1 MDTLTSLGFAS
12 QKEEIRSGLAEA
24 AVGCVTITKVP
35 LALTFYDPMNN
46 PGGKLLVQL
55 VFSNTS
61 WVGTLGSTRYTGVI
75 ETKIVP
81 FSEYTVQWGRYK

>member
-12 QKEEIRSGLAEA
+12 QKEEIKSGLEEA

-46 PGGKLLVQL
+46 PCGKLLVQL
-55 VFSNTS
+55 LFFKYL
-61 WVGTLGSTRYTGVI
+61 LGRHCSLHLVYSG
-75 ETKIVP
+75 E
-81 FSEYTVQWGRYK
+81 